1 MKLLWFTEYILE
13 KSRDITQAEFLP
25 ILDRVIEDDK

>member
-13 KSRDITQAEFLP
+13 KSRDITQAEFFT
-25 ILDRVIEDDK
+25 DTRWE